1 MSSRKTRAHTPVD
14 HRAGGPPLVLR
25 AGPTEWTAVELIHV
39 RSDRADAAIAA
50 SETLIELLGKE
61 VNVQAAAIFV
71 SRHKR
76 RVATFVWITG
86 HDAYA
91 KLQHAWDEHHL
102 EREHREA
109 VEKRDLSL
117 CRVTAIAGDPTITPG
132 SHTVLAIERLNLS
145 ASRAAEVLTLIE
157 KTRPDG
163 FVGAAL
169 FVMDD
174 GLRSYLMH
182 RWDHKESLTAFRESA
197 AAMQT
202 IGPVGQTGDPYE
214 LYEPVRTFG
223 AIMKTT

>member
-25 AGPTEWTAVELIHV
+25 AGATEWTAVELIHA

-61 VNVQAAAIFV
+61 VDVKAAAIFV

-76 RVATFVWITG
+76 RVATFVWLTG

-91 KLQHAWDEHHL
+91 KLQHAWDKHHL

-117 CRVTAIAGDPTITPG
+117 CRVSAVAGDATIEPAA
-132 SHTVLAIERLNLS
+132 HTVSAIERLGVS
-145 ASRAAEVLTLIE
+145 AARAEEVLNVIA
-157 KTRPDG
+157 KSHPAG
-163 FVGAAL
+163 FVGAAV
-169 FVMDD
+169 FGADD
-174 GLRSYLMH
+174 GTHSYLMH
-182 RWDHKESLTAFRESA
+182 RWEHKESLAAFRESA
-197 AAMQT
+197 AAT
-202 IGPVGQTGDPYE
+202 KVIGPVGETGDAFDFYQ
-214 LYEPVRTFG
+214 PVRTFG
-223 AIMKTT
+223 PLQR